1 MRRARQPPSP
11 GGPARARRACPAAL
25 VSFREMITN
34 EYMVTGMTCEHCV
47 GAVSGALRA
56 LPGVDGVEVD
66 LISGRVTVVSA
77 APVDRGV
84 VASAVAEAG
93 YQLV

>member
-1 MRRARQPPSP
+1 
-11 GGPARARRACPAAL
+11 
-25 VSFREMITN
+25 MITN

-47 GAVSGALRA
+47 GVVSGALGA

-66 LISGRVTVVSA
+66 LASGRVTIVST
-77 APVDRGV
+77 APVERSA

-93 YQLV
+93 YQMV